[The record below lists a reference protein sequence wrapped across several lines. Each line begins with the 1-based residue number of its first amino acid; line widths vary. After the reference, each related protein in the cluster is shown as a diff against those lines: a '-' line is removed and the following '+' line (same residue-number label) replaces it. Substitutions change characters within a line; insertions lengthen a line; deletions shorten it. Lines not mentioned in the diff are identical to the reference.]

1 LHRGPPATS
10 MRWVSVSL
18 FRPLEWPPLAVAAAD
33 LWKWVRSSVTGFWAL
48 ARGVLG

>member
-18 FRPLEWPPLAVAAAD
+18 FRPLAWPPLAVAAAD